1 MLDTSVSG
9 LGSGMHGEDV
19 RWLALEALAEGHSC
33 REAAAIAGCSASA
46 VCRWA
51 AAAGR
56 PRPPRKEP
64 IYLPLD
70 RRPELVRRY
79 EAGER
84 AAELA
89 AEAGVTGPAVT
100 RWARLLREEG
110 VTSLMTDDD
119 ARAAAP
125 GPAEPPSELEELRA
139 RCEELEL
146 RNAILEGTIEI
157 LKKDPGADLSA
168 PTAAERAAPAES
180 LRPRFGLPRVLAAL
194 SLPRSTY
201 YHRLSRAGAPDPYAA
216 PRPLVRASF
225 ESSGGTYGAERVW
238 ADLRSGAGEPQRARG
253 AASLDPARPVA
264 VSEKVVRR
272 VMREEGLSARSSAR
286 EPRAYSSYAGE
297 EGLRSAPNLLLVDGA
312 RDPRDFSAGAPG
324 EVMVTDITEFR
335 LPDDPRKVCLSPLVD
350 LYDGGIVSFA
360 VGLSPSKALVAE
372 MLGGAAASVRP
383 GCVIHSDRGWH
394 YRTPDWVAWCD
405 ARGVVRSMSRRGHS
419 PDNAAMEGLFGRLKV
434 EFFRGRD
441 WSGWT
446 AEEFAGALEGY
457 LLWYQEGRLKAF
469 DEGGRVVYETI
480 AGRRGRLGL
489 AA

>member
-9 LGSGMHGEDV
+9 LESGMYGEDV
-19 RWLALEALAEGHSC
+19 RWLALEALAEGYGC
-33 REAAAIAGCSASA
+33 GEAAAIAGCSEST
-46 VCRWA
+46 VRRWA
-51 AAAGR
+51 AAAGG
-56 PRPPRKEP
+56 PRAARKEP
-64 IYLPLD
+64 VYLPLD
-70 RRPELVRRY
+70 RKLELARRY

-89 AEAGVTGPAVT
+89 AGAGVTGPAVA

-110 VTSLMTDDD
+110 VASLMTEED
-119 ARAAAP
+119 ARAA
-125 GPAEPPSELEELRA
+125 GPEPAAPPSELEELRA

-168 PTAAERAAPAES
+168 LTAAERAALAES
-180 LRPRFGLPRVLAAL
+180 LAPRFGLPRALAAL

-201 YHRLSRAGAPDPYAA
+201 YYRLSRRGEPDPYAA
-216 PRPLVRASF
+216 LRPLVRSSF
-225 ESSGGTYGAERVW
+225 EASGGAYGAARVW
-238 ADLRSGAGEPQRARG
+238 ADLRSGGGEPQRARG
-253 AASLDPARPVA
+253 AASLDPSRPVA

-272 VMREEGLSARSSAR
+272 VMREEGLAARSSAR

-297 EGLRSAPNLLLVDGA
+297 QGLRCAPNLLLVDEA
-312 RDPRDFSAGAPG
+312 RDLHDFSAAAPG
-324 EVMVTDITEFR
+324 EAMVTDITEFR
-335 LPDDPRKVCLSPLVD
+335 LPDDPRKVYLSPLVD
-350 LYDGGIVSFA
+350 LFDGGLASFA

-383 GCVIHSDRGWH
+383 GCVVHSDRGWH
-394 YRTPDWVAWCD
+394 YRTPDWEAWCD
-405 ARGVVRSMSRRGHS
+405 AHGVVRSMSRRGHS
-419 PDNAAMEGLFGRLKV
+419 PDNAAMEGFFGRLKV
-434 EFFRGRD
+434 EFFHGRD

-446 AEEFAGALEGY
+446 AEEFAAALGGY
-457 LLWYQEGRLKAF
+457 LRWYQEGRLKAF
-469 DEGGRVVYETI
+469 DEGGRVVYDTI